1 MTLSATAVK
10 DTKWSLINN
19 LLWQGAIM
27 TQLDIGN
34 QGSFIPGATSDEQKL
49 LEKIAEELL

>member
-1 MTLSATAVK
+1 MKLSATAVK
-10 DTKWSLINN
+10 DTKWPLINN

-34 QGSFIPGATSDEQKL
+34 QGFIPGATSDEQKW

>member
-1 MTLSATAVK
+1 
-10 DTKWSLINN
+10 
-19 LLWQGAIM
+19 M

-34 QGSFIPGATSDEQKL
+34 QGSFIPGATSDEQKI